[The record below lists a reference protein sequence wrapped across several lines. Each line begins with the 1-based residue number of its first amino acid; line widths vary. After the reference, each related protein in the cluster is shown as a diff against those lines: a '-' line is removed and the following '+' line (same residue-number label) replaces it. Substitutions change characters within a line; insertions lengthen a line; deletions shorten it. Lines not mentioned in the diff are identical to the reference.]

1 MSHTQKDNV
10 ALMCDVA
17 ELTGLFD
24 FSQGLDSFLG
34 RIISTVAW
42 HMRAAVCSVFLYD
55 PHSQQLVLRANQGLN
70 PDFVNRLRVS
80 IGEGLTG
87 RVLARRGPVCIGNVH
102 SDPAYRVIPGLYE
115 ERYTSFLGVPI
126 LRKSTPVGV
135 IVLMDPVEN
144 YFTANDVTAL
154 QIISSQLA
162 GVIEN
167 VRILLSVREGRAD
180 AAAPAAPAEAG
191 DPGGTYL
198 IQGRGGGHGVVYG
211 LSTRINHYLTAAEGE
226 AGRHNG
232 LTEADFDRALAETER
247 QLLDMQR
254 TLRERLHEAASL
266 IFDAHVLMLKD
277 EAFSGK
283 IRQRI
288 RNGYNPW
295 AATVETVRAYAKAF
309 ADSPSPAFREK
320 VLDVED
326 LGRRLLSNLAPDP
339 GGGGIDYQG
348 RVIIAE
354 EILPSDLLKFSVEGV
369 TAILL
374 LGGGQTSHVAI
385 LARALRIPLA
395 FAGDRRLLR
404 LPEKTPLLVNAK
416 TGEIVVRPDPAA
428 CRDSV
433 ERAARAEILPEPPAD
448 PVPTALADGERVRLL
463 ANINLQSELAIA
475 KRCRADG
482 IGLYRTEFPFIISNT
497 FPTEEEQYSLYSRV
511 LEQAPAGPVVFRTLD
526 IGGDKALSYFPFQHE
541 NNPFLGLR
549 ALRFTLQNP
558 EIFRT
563 QLRALIRAAASADPG
578 RVKVMFP
585 LVASLDEFVAAREFA
600 LSCVSELE
608 AEGKHCRLPPLGV
621 MFEIP
626 SAVFLA
632 DELAAAA
639 DFMSIGAND
648 LTQYTLAVDRTN
660 QSMSPWYAPH
670 HPAVLRSLQRI
681 VSAANRAGKPVSFCG
696 NMAANPQMMPFLL
709 GIGMRTLSLDPQRI
723 PVIHELI
730 KGLTAEGTARHARE
744 LLSLGRLSD
753 VERYLAEN
761 APPRTV

>member
-24 FSQGLDSFLG
+24 SSQGLDAFLG

-42 HMRAAVCSVFLYD
+42 HMRAAVCSIFLYD
-55 PHSQQLVLRANQGLN
+55 PTAQQLVLRANQGLN
-70 PDFVNRLRVS
+70 PDFVNRLRVA

-87 RVLARRGPVCIGNVH
+87 RVLAHRGPVCIGNVH
-102 SDPAYRVIPGLYE
+102 SDPDYRIIPGLYE
-115 ERYTSFLGVPI
+115 ERYASFLGVPI

-144 YFTANDVTAL
+144 YFTSNDVSAL

-167 VRILLSVREGRAD
+167 VRILLSVREGRASSPLPAGPSD
-180 AAAPAAPAEAG
+180 GAA

-198 IQGRGGGHGVVYG
+198 VQGRGGGHGVVCG
-211 LSTRINHYLTAAEGE
+211 LSTRINHYLHASEGE

-254 TLRERLHEAASL
+254 TLRDRLHEAASL

-288 RNGYNPW
+288 RGGYNPW
-295 AATVETVRAYAKAF
+295 AATVEAVRAYAKAF
-309 ADSPSPAFREK
+309 ADSPLPAFREK

-326 LGRRLLSNLAPDP
+326 LGRRLLNNLAPDAA
-339 GGGGIDYQG
+339 GDGIDYKG
-348 RVIIAE
+348 RIIVAE
-354 EILPSDLLKFSVEGV
+354 EVLPSDLLKFSVEGV

-385 LARALRIPLA
+385 LARALRIPLV
-395 FAGDRRLLR
+395 FAGDRRLMR
-404 LPEKTPLLVNAK
+404 LPERTPLLVNAQ
-416 TGEIVVRPDPAA
+416 TGEIVVRPDPEA
-428 CRDSV
+428 CRESV
-433 ERAARAEILPEPPAD
+433 ERAAREKELPPPPAD
-448 PVPTALADGERVRLL
+448 ASPAALADGTRVRLL
-463 ANINLQSELAIA
+463 ANINLQSELAVA
-475 KRCRADG
+475 NRFRAEG

-497 FPTEEEQYSLYSRV
+497 FPTEEEQFALYSRV
-511 LEQAPAGPVVFRTLD
+511 LEQVPSGPVVFRTLD
-526 IGGDKALSYFPFQHE
+526 IGGDKALSYFPLQHE

-563 QLRALIRAAASADPG
+563 QLRALIRTAAGTEQG

-585 LVASLDEFVAAREFA
+585 LVASLDEFIAARELA
-600 LSCVSELE
+600 LSCVEELRS
-608 AEGKHCRLPPLGV
+608 EGKHCRLPPLGV

-632 DELAAAA
+632 DELATAA

-696 NMAANPQMMPFLL
+696 NMASNPQMIPFLI
-709 GIGMRTLSLDPQRI
+709 GIGLRNLSLDPQRI
-723 PVIHELI
+723 PVIHDLLAQ
-730 KGLTAEGTARHARE
+730 LTADGAARHARD
-744 LLSLGRLSD
+744 LLALGRLSE

-761 APPRTV
+761 APSR